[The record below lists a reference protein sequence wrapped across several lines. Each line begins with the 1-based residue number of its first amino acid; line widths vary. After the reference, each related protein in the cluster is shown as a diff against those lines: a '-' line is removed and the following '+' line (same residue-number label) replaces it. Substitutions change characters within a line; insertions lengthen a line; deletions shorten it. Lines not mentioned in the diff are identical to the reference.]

1 MNYLP
6 KLPKL
11 GVNQRR
17 NRFYKRLYKNRKN
30 SDDDESCKDEGRNLS
45 FFPEEG
51 CVKSLQQYSSLEKY
65 LDCGKH
71 HYALEQERLQN
82 KAMTMCTT
90 KLERSAGVLP
100 EIVDEGAPMSVEDDG
115 SMLLMGWVLK

>member
-6 KLPKL
+6 KLPKP

-30 SDDDESCKDEGRNLS
+30 SDDDESCKDEGNLS
-45 FFPEEG
+45 FSPEEG

-82 KAMTMCTT
+82 KAMTMCAT
-90 KLERSAGVLP
+90 KLERGAGVLP
-100 EIVDEGAPMSVEDDG
+100 EIVDEGAPLSVEDDG
-115 SMLLMGWVLK
+115 SMLLMGWALK

>member
-6 KLPKL
+6 KLPKP

-30 SDDDESCKDEGRNLS
+30 SDDDESCKDEGNLS
-45 FFPEEG
+45 FSPEEG
-51 CVKSLQQYSSLEKY
+51 CVKSFQQYSSLEKY

-82 KAMTMCTT
+82 KAMTMCAT
-90 KLERSAGVLP
+90 KLERGAGVLP

-115 SMLLMGWVLK
+115 SMLLMGWALK